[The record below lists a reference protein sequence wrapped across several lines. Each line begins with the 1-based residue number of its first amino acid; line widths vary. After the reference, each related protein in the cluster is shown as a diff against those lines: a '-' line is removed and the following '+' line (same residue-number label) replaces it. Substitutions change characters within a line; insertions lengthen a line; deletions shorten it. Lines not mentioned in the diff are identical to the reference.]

1 MDEALK
7 EEFVNEVRIMSQVN
21 HKHIVRLVGA
31 CLKPP
36 NMCMVMQ
43 LCSITLFSYLHGE
56 SHFNI
61 TEKEKVRILVSF
73 SKRQH
78 CSNLFRCGSFVSN

>member
-7 EEFVNEVRIMSQVN
+7 EEFINEVRIMSQTS
-21 HKHIVRLVGA
+21 HKHIVSLLGA

-43 LCSITLFSYLHGE
+43 LCSMSLFSFLHGE
-56 SHFNI
+56 SQFDLP
-61 TEKEKVRILVSF
+61 EKEKVRIMVSVTECL
-73 SKRQH
+73 S
-78 CSNLFRCGSFVSN
+78 